1 MIYQGRMTEFDR
13 KAYSVEGDSRE
24 LKGFLL
30 SEIGLSVTMLKKV
43 KYSGLFVNGEKAT
56 VRKIVKDGD
65 VVEVLFPIDESSEIE
80 AIEAPLD
87 VVYEDEDVLAVSKP
101 TSMPVH
107 PSKGNS
113 LVTLANAV
121 MWYYRDK
128 PFVFRAVNR
137 LDRDTSGIV
146 LIAKNADA
154 AHRLSA
160 AMKRGEFTKEYL
172 AIVDGVTDESGTIT
186 ARIARER
193 EGEMKRIV
201 REDGK
206 EAVTHYELIKT
217 DGERSLVRIRL
228 ETGRTHQIRV
238 HMAHIG
244 HPLTNDFL
252 YGNGNSGD
260 TYCLH
265 AERLSFPH
273 PKTGKFTTL
282 TSTAPF
288 TL

>member
-1 MIYQGRMTEFDR
+1 MTDIDK
-13 KAYSVEGDSRE
+13 KAYRVEGDSRE

-30 SEIGLSVTMLKKV
+30 SEIELSVTMLKKI

-56 VRKIVKDGD
+56 VRKTVKDGD
-65 VVEVLFPIDESSEIE
+65 LIEILFPTEDSSEIE
-80 AIEAPLD
+80 AIEHPIN
-87 VVYEDEDVLAVSKP
+87 VIYEDEDVLAVSKP

-121 MWYYRDK
+121 MWYYRDI

-137 LDRDTSGIV
+137 LDRDTSGRV

-154 AHRLSA
+154 AHRLSS
-160 AMKRGEFTKEYL
+160 AMKRGEFIKEYL
-172 AIVDGVTDESGTIT
+172 AIVDGIPDQFGTVN
-186 ARIARER
+186 AKIAREH
-193 EGEMKRIV
+193 EGEMKRVV
-201 REDGK
+201 RDDGK
-206 EAVTHYELIKT
+206 DAVTHYELIKT

-244 HPLTNDFL
+244 HPLTDDFL
-252 YGNGNSGD
+252 YGNGSSGD
-260 TYCLH
+260 TYNLH

-273 PKTGKFTTL
+273 PRTGKIITL
-282 TSTAPF
+282 TSPAPF
-288 TL
+288 TLREYD

>member
-1 MIYQGRMTEFDR
+1 MAYFD
-13 KAYSVEGDSRE
+13 KKVYTVEGDSRE

-56 VRKIVKDGD
+56 VRKTVKNGD
-65 VVEVLFPIDESSEIE
+65 SVEVLFPIDESSDIE

-87 VVYEDEDVLAVSKP
+87 VLFEDDDILAVSKP

-121 MWYYRDK
+121 MWYYKDT

-146 LIAKNADA
+146 LIAKTADA
-154 AHRLSA
+154 AHRLSLS
-160 AMKRGEFTKEYL
+160 MKRGEFIKEYV
-172 AIVDGVTDESGTIT
+172 AVIDGCPIPSSGTVI
-186 ARIARER
+186 AKIARER
-193 EGEMKRIV
+193 EGEMKRVV
-201 REDGK
+201 RDDGK
-206 EAVTHYELIKT
+206 DAITHYELIKT
-217 DGERSLVRIRL
+217 DGTRSLVRIRL

-244 HPLTNDFL
+244 HPLTRDFL
-252 YGNGNSGD
+252 YGSGGTGD
-260 TYCLH
+260 TYKLH

-273 PKTGKFTTL
+273 PRTGKVVDL
-282 TSTAPF
+282 YAKAPF
-288 TL
+288 DLSQP

>member
-160 AMKRGEFTKEYL
+160 AMKRGEFSKEYL
-172 AIVDGVTDESGTIT
+172 AVVDGVTDKCGTIR
-186 ARIARER
+186 AKIAREC
-193 EGEMKRIV
+193 EGEMRRVV

-217 DGERSLVRIRL
+217 DGERTLVRIRL

-252 YGNGNSGD
+252 YGNGSSSD
-260 TYCLH
+260 SYKLH
-265 AERLSFPH
+265 AEKLSFPH
-273 PKTGKFTTL
+273 PRTGATVTV
-282 TSTAPF
+282 TASPPF
-288 TL
+288 EF

>member
-1 MIYQGRMTEFDR
+1 MNNIQEYKIKGNER
-13 KAYSVEGDSRE
+13 V
-24 LKGFLL
+24 LKDVLL
-30 SEIGLSVTMLKKV
+30 KEIKLSVTLLKKI
-43 KYSGLFVNGEKAT
+43 KFSGLYVNGEKAT

-65 VVEVLFPIDESSEIE
+65 TVGLVFPDDDQSDIE
-80 AIEAPLD
+80 AIDLPLQI
-87 VVYEDEDVLAVSKP
+87 VYEDEDILAVSKP

-146 LIAKNADA
+146 LIAKNAEA
-154 AHRLSA
+154 AYRLSD
-160 AMKRGEFTKEYL
+160 AMKKGEFIKEYV
-172 AIVDGVTDESGTIT
+172 AVVDGCPTPRSGTVN

-206 EAVTHYELIKT
+206 DAITHYEVIET
-217 DGERSLVRIRL
+217 DGEHSLIRIRL

-244 HPLTNDFL
+244 HPLTKDFL
-252 YGNGNSGD
+252 YGKGDSGD
-260 TYCLH
+260 TYRLH
-265 AERLSFPH
+265 AEKLTLPH
-273 PKTGKFTTL
+273 PRTGEIITL
-282 TSTAPF
+282 VSAVPF
-288 TL
+288 GL

>member
-1 MIYQGRMTEFDR
+1 MNNIKEY
-13 KAYSVEGDSRE
+13 KIEGDERP
-24 LKGFLL
+24 LKDVLL
-30 SEIGLSVTMLKKV
+30 KEIKLSVTLLKRIKF
-43 KYSGLFVNGEKAT
+43 SGLYVNGEKAT
-56 VRKIVKDGD
+56 VRKAVKEGD
-65 VVEVLFPIDESSEIE
+65 VVRIIFPDDDPSDIE
-80 AIEAPLD
+80 AIEAPLRI
-87 VVYEDEDVLAVSKP
+87 VYEDEDILAVSKP

-121 MWYYRDK
+121 MWYYRDR

-146 LIAKNADA
+146 LIAKTAEA
-154 AHRLSA
+154 AYRLSD
-160 AMKRGEFTKEYL
+160 AMKRGEFIKEYV
-172 AIVDGVTDESGTIT
+172 AVVDGCPTPQSGTVN

-193 EGEMKRIV
+193 EGETRRVV

-206 EAVTHYELIKT
+206 DAVTHYKVIKSGG
-217 DGERSLVRIRL
+217 DRSLVRIRL

-244 HPLTNDFL
+244 HPLTKDFL
-252 YGNGNSGD
+252 YGNGAPGD
-260 TYCLH
+260 TYRLH
-265 AERLSFPH
+265 AERLTLPH
-273 PKTGKFTTL
+273 PRTGEIITL
-282 TSTAPF
+282 VSEAPF

>member
-1 MIYQGRMTEFDR
+1 MNNIKEY
-13 KAYSVEGDSRE
+13 KIEGDERP
-24 LKGFLL
+24 LKDVLL
-30 SEIGLSVTMLKKV
+30 KEIKLSVTLLKRIKF
-43 KYSGLFVNGEKAT
+43 SGLYVNGEKAT
-56 VRKIVKDGD
+56 VRKTVKEGD
-65 VVEVLFPIDESSEIE
+65 VVRILFPDDDPSDVE
-80 AIEAPLD
+80 AIEAPLRI
-87 VVYEDEDVLAVSKP
+87 VYEDEDILAVSKP

-146 LIAKNADA
+146 LIAKTAEA
-154 AHRLSA
+154 AYRLSD
-160 AMKRGEFTKEYL
+160 AMKKGEFIKEYV
-172 AIVDGVTDESGTIT
+172 AIVDGCPTPTDGTVN
-186 ARIARER
+186 ARIAREC
-193 EGEMKRIV
+193 EGEMKRVV

-206 EAVTHYELIKT
+206 DAITHYKVIKT
-217 DGERSLVRIRL
+217 DGERSLVRIKL

-244 HPLTNDFL
+244 HPLTKDFL
-252 YGNGNSGD
+252 YGNGTSGD

-265 AERLSFPH
+265 AERLTLPH
-273 PKTGKFTTL
+273 PRTGEIITL
-282 TSTAPF
+282 VSEAPF
-288 TL
+288 EL

>member
-1 MIYQGRMTEFDR
+1 MADIDK
-13 KAYSVEGDSRE
+13 KAYNVEGDSRE

-56 VRKIVKDGD
+56 VRKKIKDGD
-65 VVEVLFPIDESSEIE
+65 VVEVLFPCEDSSEIE
-80 AIEAPLD
+80 AIEHPIN
-87 VVYEDEDVLAVSKP
+87 VIYEDEDILAVSKP
-101 TSMPVH
+101 TTMPVH

-121 MWYYRDK
+121 MWYYRDR

-154 AHRLSA
+154 AHRLSS

-172 AIVDGVTDESGTIT
+172 AIVDGIPDKYGTVN
-186 ARIARER
+186 AKIARER
-193 EGEMKRIV
+193 DGEMKRIV

-206 EAVTHYELIKT
+206 DAVTHYELIKT
-217 DGERSLVRIRL
+217 DSERSLVRIRL

-252 YGNGNSGD
+252 YGKGNPGD
-260 TYCLH
+260 TYSLH
-265 AERLSFPH
+265 AERLTIPH
-273 PKTGKFTTL
+273 PRTGEVITL
-282 TSTAPF
+282 VNKAPF
-288 TL
+288 DL

>member
-1 MIYQGRMTEFDR
+1 MNNIKEY
-13 KAYSVEGDSRE
+13 KIEGEERI
-24 LKGFLL
+24 LKDVLL
-30 SEIGLSVTMLKKV
+30 KEIKLSVTLLKRIKF
-43 KYSGLFVNGEKAT
+43 SGLYVNGEKAT
-56 VRKIVKDGD
+56 VRKAVKEGD
-65 VVEVLFPIDESSEIE
+65 VVKILFPDCDSSDIE
-80 AIEAPLD
+80 AIEAPLTI
-87 VVYEDEDVLAVSKP
+87 VYEDEDILAVSKP

-146 LIAKNADA
+146 LIAKTAEA
-154 AHRLSA
+154 AYRLSD
-160 AMKRGEFTKEYL
+160 AMKKGEFIKEYV
-172 AIVDGVTDESGTIT
+172 AVVDGCPTPKSGTIN

-193 EGEMKRIV
+193 EGEMKRVV

-206 EAVTHYELIKT
+206 DAITHYEVIKT
-217 DGERSLVRIRL
+217 TGEHSLVRIKL

-244 HPLTNDFL
+244 HPLTKDFL
-252 YGNGNSGD
+252 YGNGTPGD
-260 TYCLH
+260 TYRLH
-265 AERLSFPH
+265 AEKLTLPH
-273 PKTGKFTTL
+273 PRTGEIITL
-282 TSTAPF
+282 VSQAPF

>member
-1 MIYQGRMTEFDR
+1 MNYKNYEITGEERTV
-13 KAYSVEGDSRE
+13 KTV
-24 LKGFLL
+24 LL
-30 SEIGLSVTMLKKV
+30 AEIGLSLNRLKKV
-43 KYSGLFVNGEKAT
+43 KVSGILVNGEPVT
-56 VRKIVKDGD
+56 VRKIVSDGD
-65 VVEVLFPIDESSEIE
+65 ILTLVLPEENESNIE
-80 AIEAPLD
+80 PIEAPLD
-87 VVYEDEDVLAVSKP
+87 IVYEDEDILAVSKP

-107 PSKGNS
+107 PSRGNH

-121 MWYYRDK
+121 MWYYRDI

-154 AHRLSA
+154 AYKLSKD
-160 AMKRGEFTKEYL
+160 MKQGEFVKEYL
-172 AIVDGVTDESGTIT
+172 AIVDGCPTPKCGTVNAKIV
-186 ARIARER
+186 RER
-193 EGEMKRIV
+193 DGEMKRVV

-206 EAVTHYELIKT
+206 DAVTHYEVLKT
-217 DGERSLVRIRL
+217 DGDTSLLRIRL

-252 YGNGNSGD
+252 YGGGKPGD

-265 AERLSFPH
+265 AERLTIPH
-273 PKTGKFTTL
+273 PRTDEIITFV
-282 TSTAPF
+282 SEAPF
-288 TL
+288 DL